1 MPAFASTHVDSV
13 LTRFSRQYPLGTAL
27 VQDLLFPRVPVS
39 KETGLFFRYDK
50 GDQARIPYTK
60 RQIRSESRTVDWR
73 VDTDTYACEEYAL
86 NDLIDDREYG
96 QADTP
101 LNLQRDT
108 VMNLQR
114 LMVLDREKRVHGLAT
129 DAAVITKNVT
139 LTGTNQWRDA
149 GAEGTTATPLADFEA
164 RAEAVRADTG
174 VRPNTVVFGM
184 QAWLAWSKTSDV
196 MDRIITPGG
205 PWGSPTITTD
215 VARIL
220 LAPYGV
226 TTVRVADQIENTAGF
241 GATDSFSD
249 IWTDVVG
256 LYYIT
261 PTPGVKTVSFGYSFW
276 SKAWQVRRARLETQH
291 SDWFEPS
298 YVVDEKVIAA
308 DVAAL
313 IIDVSDGS

>member
-13 LTRFSRQYPLGTAL
+13 LTRFSRQYPLGSAL
-27 VQDLLFPRVPVS
+27 VQDLLFPRVSVR
-39 KETGLFFRYDK
+39 KETGVFFRYNK

-73 VDTDTYACEEYAL
+73 VDTDTYSCEEYAL
-86 NDLIDDREYG
+86 NDLIDDREYP
-96 QADTP
+96 QADSP

-108 VMNLQR
+108 IENLQR
-114 LMVLDREKRVHGLAT
+114 LMILDREKRVHGLAT

-139 LTGTNQWRDA
+139 LAGTNQWRDA
-149 GAEGTTATPLADFEA
+149 GASGATATPLADFEA
-164 RAEAVRADTG
+164 RAEAIRADTG
-174 VRPNTVVFGM
+174 VRPNTAIFGM
-184 QAWLAWSKTSDV
+184 QAWLAFSKVTEIIN
-196 MDRIITPGG
+196 RIVTPGG
-205 PWGSPTITTD
+205 NWGSATITTD
-215 VARIL
+215 QARTL
-220 LAPYGV
+220 LAPYGI

-241 GATDSFSD
+241 GAADSFSD
-249 IWTDVVG
+249 IWSDEVG

-261 PTPGVKTVSFGYSFW
+261 PSPGIKKVSFGYAFW
-276 SKAWQVRRARLETQH
+276 ARSWQVRRARDEKKH

-298 YVVDEKVIAA
+298 CVVDEKVIAA